1 MLRPRIL
8 FCVHD
13 DRGLGHLVRLS
24 RVAAGLERDCACLL
38 VTGHRAASWIVP
50 EGSEFVHIPSLDN
63 LLQGRAAY
71 WGRRPFVDIHPD
83 AVCHLRSQLVLAV
96 VKEFAPDAIII
107 DHLALGRRGEL
118 SAALAYSHARK
129 YLLLRGVIDR
139 PAKAMAEVFPP
150 ESLKLVDST
159 FSRILVACD
168 PEICRI
174 ETEYLGAHS
183 VMAKI
188 NYVGYVA
195 PTFTTEARKAI
206 RRQRGVGG
214 NGTWIVCSAGGG
226 MESEELIEECRR
238 LAQNFPSVA
247 FDVVYGPRSRR
258 RDRRR
263 LVPRSGNVRVWRA
276 CKRLPL
282 FHAAA
287 DVVICRGG
295 YNSLM
300 EVAAGSAK
308 AICIPLSL
316 VDDEEQRI
324 HATRLARWLP
334 VHVSRSDPEEM
345 TGVLAEILKAR
356 VGHSACP
363 WQRTCGLDF
372 NGVANI
378 RRLVI
383 QDLAGDFELTD

>member
-1 MLRPRIL
+1 MRRPRIL

-24 RVAAGLERDCACLL
+24 RVAAALQGDCACLL

-50 EGSEFVHIPSLDN
+50 EGCEFVHLPSLDS
-63 LLQGRAAY
+63 LLQKRAAY

-83 AVCHLRSQLVLAV
+83 HASRFRSQLILAV
-96 VKEFAPDAIII
+96 VKEFAPDVIII
-107 DHLALGRRGEL
+107 DHLALGRHGEL
-118 SAALAYSHARK
+118 SAALNSSHARK

-139 PAKAMAEVFPP
+139 PSKAMREVFPP
-150 ESLKLVDST
+150 ESLRVINNT

-174 ETEYLGAHS
+174 ENEYLNGDPN
-183 VMAKI
+183 VVPKI
-188 NYVGYVA
+188 HYVGYVA
-195 PTFTTEARKAI
+195 PTFSIEV
-206 RRQRGVGG
+206 RRAMRRRRGVDGSA
-214 NGTWIVCSAGGG
+214 WVVCSAGGG
-226 MESEELIEECRR
+226 MESEELIETCHR
-238 LAQNFPSVA
+238 LAQNFPGVA
-247 FDVVYGPRSRR
+247 FDFVYGPRSRH
-258 RDRRR
+258 RDIGL
-263 LVPRSGNVRVWRA
+263 LVSKIGNFRSWRS
-276 CKRLPL
+276 CRSLPL

-300 EVAAGSAK
+300 EVAAGNAK
-308 AICIPLSL
+308 TICVPLTLS
-316 VDDEEQRI
+316 DDKEQCI

-334 VHVSRSDPEEM
+334 MHVSRGDPEEM
-345 TGVLAEILKAR
+345 ASVLTEIVQAGMGYSAR
-356 VGHSACP
+356 P

-372 NGVANI
+372 SGVENI

-383 QDLAGDFELTD
+383 QDLAGAMG